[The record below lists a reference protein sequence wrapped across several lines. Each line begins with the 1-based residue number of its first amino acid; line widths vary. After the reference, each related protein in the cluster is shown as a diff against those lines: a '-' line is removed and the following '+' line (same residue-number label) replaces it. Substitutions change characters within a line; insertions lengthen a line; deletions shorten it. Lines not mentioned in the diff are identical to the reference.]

1 MRAEAGEGAR
11 SGRGRILSGNGT
23 EARSVWARRAVW
35 LVSATMAAAALEA
48 GLSVWAGTRA
58 GSVALVGFGIDS
70 VIEMA
75 AGGLA
80 LHRLRLEL
88 GRAGI
93 GALER
98 AEGRIRGAIGI
109 TFFALAVYV
118 VGYAGWTLL
127 GGEAPA
133 ESLLGVA
140 VAVGSLLFMPLLAAA
155 KLRAAG
161 EIGSGALRAE
171 ARETLACAYLS
182 ACLLV
187 GLGANALF
195 GWGWA
200 DPAAA
205 LLMVPWLVREGLEAL
220 EGDDGVEDR
229 GEDAEVDGG
238 ERIPGAPRRD

>member
-1 MRAEAGEGAR
+1 MREEAGEGV
-11 SGRGRILSGNGT
+11 GPEPGRIRSGNGT
-23 EARSVWARRAVW
+23 EGRSEWARRAVW
-35 LVSATMAAAALEA
+35 LVSATMVVAALEA
-48 GLSVWAGTRA
+48 GLSVWAGIRA
-58 GSVALVGFGIDS
+58 GSVALLGFGMDS
-70 VIEMA
+70 AIEMV
-75 AGGLA
+75 AGWLA
-80 LHRLRLEL
+80 LRRLRLEL
-88 GRAGI
+88 GGTDR

-109 TFFALAVYV
+109 TFFGLGVYV

-133 ESLLGVA
+133 ESLMGVA
-140 VAVGSLLFMPLLAAA
+140 VASGSLLLMPLLAAA

-161 EIGSGALRAE
+161 EIGSRALEAE

-182 ACLLV
+182 VCLLV

-200 DPAAA
+200 DPMAA
-205 LLMVPWLVREGLEAL
+205 LLMVPWLVSEGLEAL
-220 EGDDGVEDR
+220 EGAEGVEDR

-238 ERIPGAPRRD
+238 ERIPGAPRSE